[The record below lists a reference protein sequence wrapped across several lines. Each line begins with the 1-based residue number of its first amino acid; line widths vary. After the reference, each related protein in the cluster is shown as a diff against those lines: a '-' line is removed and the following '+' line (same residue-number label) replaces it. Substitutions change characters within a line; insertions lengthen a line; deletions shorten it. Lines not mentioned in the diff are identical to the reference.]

1 MNTREGERILS
12 RRKRGLREKKT
23 KIHSEDL
30 INIKKY
36 KNWVWI
42 FELSARSSS
51 TSHIL
56 IQLLLV
62 IFVRPLS
69 KRTLTFNALRSDSRL
84 CPIRISFA

>member
-30 INIKKY
+30 INIKKF

-51 TSHIL
+51 TTSCNFCPTSEQKNPNLQCFKI
-56 IQLLLV
+56 
-62 IFVRPLS
+62 
-69 KRTLTFNALRSDSRL
+69 RL
-84 CPIRISFA
+84 QTVPN